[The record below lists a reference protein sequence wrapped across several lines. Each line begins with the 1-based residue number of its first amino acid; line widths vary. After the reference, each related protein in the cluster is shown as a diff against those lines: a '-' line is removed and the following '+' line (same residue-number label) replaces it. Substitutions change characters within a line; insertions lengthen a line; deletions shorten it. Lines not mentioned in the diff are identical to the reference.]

1 MGRRIERAINTCGM
15 ARVLAY
21 GGATID
27 DLDLLLDLVDTQITY
42 RSRYLE
48 GLALTPVRDIVML
61 DPLNPRA
68 AAFQIHALRRHLEAL
83 PTLVEDGMSEP
94 PLRLLAPL
102 SAQMDSED
110 AADLDEEK
118 ILALENALMHVS
130 NAIEDRYFLQGA
142 NAVPTVKLVG
152 LA

>member
-1 MGRRIERAINTCGM
+1 
-15 ARVLAY
+15 
-21 GGATID
+21 
-27 DLDLLLDLVDTQITY
+27 
-42 RSRYLE
+42 
-48 GLALTPVRDIVML
+48 ML

-68 AAFQIHALRRHLEAL
+68 AAFQIHVLRRHLEAL
-83 PTLVEDGMSEP
+83 PTLVEDGMPEP

-110 AADLDEEK
+110 AAGLDEEK